1 MRLVLTL
8 PGLVAADPPP
18 ASPALARLLAAAG
31 PPVPEPRGLAAAL
44 AAEYGVTAP
53 AGSDVPLAP
62 LLAAAAGAPV
72 DDAYWLL
79 ADPVTLVAGRDD
91 VLLAG
96 RVDDLSV
103 DETAALLVTLNAHF
117 SADGIAFVAPAPSAW
132 FVRMAATPALLAP
145 APDTAAGRPLRDLLP
160 RGADAPRWRRWQH
173 EVQMLLHAHPV
184 TQARAAAGRAAATS
198 VWFWGGGRAADA
210 KPAGAVAAVAMTG
223 GAVPAGTGPR
233 PGATAIDARGG
244 AGGIVTWGGDRV
256 AVALAQATGTPA
268 RALPREPAGV
278 LAVDV
283 PVQVVV
289 LPAGTADA
297 ALADAF
303 ASSAWTALLRGRVS
317 EVTVIADGAGV
328 AWRWSARR
336 PGFAAR
342 VAARAAWR
350 GPPLAPLLA
359 AARDA

>member
-18 ASPALARLLAAAG
+18 ASPALARLLATAG
-31 PPVPEPRGLAAAL
+31 PPAPEPRGLAAAL
-44 AAEYGVTAP
+44 AAEYGVTSP

-62 LLAAAAGAPV
+62 LLAAAAGATV

-103 DETAALLVTLNAHF
+103 DEAAALLATLNAHF

-132 FVRMAATPALLAP
+132 FVRMAATPALLTP
-145 APDTAAGRPLRDLLP
+145 APDTAAGRPLRELLP
-160 RGADAPRWRRWQH
+160 QGADAPRWRRWQN
-173 EVQMLLHAHPV
+173 EIQMLLHAHPV
-184 TQARAAAGRAAATS
+184 TQARAARGHAAATS

-210 KPAGAVAAVAMTG
+210 SGRVEA
-223 GAVPAGTGPR
+223 
-233 PGATAIDARGG
+233 
-244 AGGIVTWGGDRV
+244 IVTWGGDRV
-256 AVALAQATGTPA
+256 AIALAQATGAPA
-268 RALPREPAGV
+268 RALPQEPASV
-278 LAVDV
+278 LAADA

-289 LPAGTADA
+289 LPAGAAAA

-303 ASSAWTALLRGRVS
+303 AASAWTALLHGRVA

-336 PGFAAR
+336 PGLAAR

-350 GPPLAPLLA
+350 SPALAPLLA